1 MKIIPN
7 TPIKVSQIPREV
19 LNTPGVLGLTFA
31 PGKRGPNRWGDLH
44 QRDLQED
51 INRLRNRYE
60 VHHLLSLV
68 EDHEL
73 DMLQIPRLV
82 ETAESAGIRVRRY
95 PIVDVTAPQ
104 VKPTLPVVAEA
115 LDHLRAGQNVVV
127 HCRGGLGRAGT
138 LAASILVASGINAHE
153 SIFLIRQYRPGA
165 IEVREQE
172 QFILDFQ
179 AAWAHYRV

>member
-31 PGKRGPNRWGDLH
+31 PGKCGPNRWGDLH

-51 INRLRNRYE
+51 INRLRSRYE
-60 VHHLLSLV
+60 VHYLLSLV

-82 ETAESAGIRVRRY
+82 ETAEAAGIRVRRY
-95 PIVDVTAPQ
+95 PIVDVTAPR
-104 VKPTLPVVAEA
+104 VEPTLPVVAEA
-115 LDHLRAGQNVVV
+115 LKQLRAGQNVVV

-138 LAASILVASGINAHE
+138 LAASILVAAGLDASEAITQVRVH
-153 SIFLIRQYRPGA
+153 RPGA

-172 QFILDFQ
+172 QFVLDFQ
-179 AAWAHYRV
+179 VAWRREHV